1 MQSCKRWHFVLP
13 LTKARTIVASEL
25 EREVTGGISAA
36 NHIRGRVG
44 SCLLLV
50 GLRVATPGCSQAQ
63 VPLWLHKMSAPA
75 LLMHRLLLAGVTQ
88 LSESGAFSCHL
99 SA

>member
-1 MQSCKRWHFVLP
+1 MFSP

-36 NHIRGRVG
+36 NHRRGRVG
-44 SCLLLV
+44 S
-50 GLRVATPGCSQAQ
+50 ANEGCSQAR

-75 LLMHRLLLAGVTQ
+75 PLMRRLLLAGVTR

>member
-1 MQSCKRWHFVLP
+1 MFSP

-25 EREVTGGISAA
+25 EREVTGGIRAA
-36 NHIRGRVG
+36 NDGRGRVG
-44 SCLLLV
+44 W
-50 GLRVATPGCSQAQ
+50 GLPAGLGPAKTGCSQAR

-75 LLMHRLLLAGVTQ
+75 PLMRRLLLASVTR

>member
-1 MQSCKRWHFVLP
+1 MQSSKRWHFVLP

-44 SCLLLV
+44 S
-50 GLRVATPGCSQAQ
+50 AS
-63 VPLWLHKMSAPA
+63 
-75 LLMHRLLLAGVTQ
+75 GVCRWQ
-88 LSESGAFSCHL
+88 G
-99 SA
+99 